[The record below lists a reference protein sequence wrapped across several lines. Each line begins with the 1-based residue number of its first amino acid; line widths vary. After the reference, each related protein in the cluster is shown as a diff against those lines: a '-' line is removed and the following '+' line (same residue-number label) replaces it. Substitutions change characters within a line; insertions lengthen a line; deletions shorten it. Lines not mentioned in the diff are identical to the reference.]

1 MQKFEKKS
9 LSLWWVKCLFGIGS
23 AMEAA
28 EPEAKIAQNRKILAS
43 FCPTAYSK
51 NLTKIYLLLVLQI
64 NCFLQFFVI
73 MLDPDLHYGRPRD

>member
-28 EPEAKIAQNRKILAS
+28 EPEAKIAQNRKILRVFAQH
-43 FCPTAYSK
+43 PTAR
-51 NLTKIYLLLVLQI
+51 I
-64 NCFLQFFVI
+64 
-73 MLDPDLHYGRPRD
+73 